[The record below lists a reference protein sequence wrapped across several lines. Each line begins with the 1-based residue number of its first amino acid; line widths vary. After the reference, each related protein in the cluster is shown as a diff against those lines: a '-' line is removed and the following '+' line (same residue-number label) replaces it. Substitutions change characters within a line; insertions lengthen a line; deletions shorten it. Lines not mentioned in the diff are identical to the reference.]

1 MSREGWFHRPRCE
14 KSGCFVQ
21 NLHFLSK
28 PLVVFAKANQFSRIG
43 LLTPF
48 SLN

>member
-1 MSREGWFHRPRCE
+1 M
-14 KSGCFVQ
+14 Q

-28 PLVVFAKANQFSRIG
+28 PLVVFAKADQFSRIG

-48 SLN
+48 GFN